1 MKDELFDI
9 VDEDDNVIGK
19 ATRKE
24 VHAKGHIHRS
34 VLFFLTDGKSK
45 IFVSQRTA
53 TKEFF
58 PEYWSIVFGGHLH
71 TGETYE
77 EAVAR
82 ESEEELGLKLKPVFV
97 ADYKLIWLEKKGK
110 DREISKVYALV
121 TDREPK
127 LETSELKQGSFM
139 TLQEARKKM
148 KKEKFLPETKDMLR
162 IIERFLG

>member
-1 MKDELFDI
+1 MADEIFDI
-9 VDEDDNVIGK
+9 VDEDDKVVGT
-19 ATRKE
+19 ATRKN

-34 VLFFLTDGKSK
+34 VLFFLTDGKGR

-71 TGETYE
+71 AGETYE
-77 EAVAR
+77 QAIAR
-82 ESEEELGLKLKPVFV
+82 ESEEELGLRLKPVFV
-97 ADYKLIWLEKKGK
+97 ADYKLLWSEERRT

-127 LETSELKQGSFM
+127 LDKSELKHGSFM
-139 TLQEARKKM
+139 TLQEARKRM
-148 KKEKFLPETKDMLR
+148 KKEKFLPDAKDVLT